1 MASRYE
7 ELLDYRRAVA
17 GLYVAVREGGLDP
30 VATCQCFRAG
40 RDHLFRTHP
49 QSALSPERRPDFGG
63 LRYFDYDPAY
73 RFVLPVDTA
82 VEPLLVEADLGDD
95 GLIRLQRFGR
105 VRFTLAGQN
114 LSLSLYWVMGY
125 GGGIFLPFRDL
136 TNNHETYGGGRYV
149 LDTIKHADLG
159 QQDGRM
165 VIDFNYAYNPSCAY
179 DERWVCPL
187 APVENRL
194 GVRVEAGEKTFAV
207 SPA

>member
-17 GLYVAVREGGLDP
+17 GLYAAVRDSMLDP
-30 VATCQCFRAG
+30 AETCRRFREG
-40 RDHLFRTHP
+40 RDRLFRTHP
-49 QSALSPERRPDFGG
+49 QSALPPERRSDFSG
-63 LRYFDYDPAY
+63 LHYFDYDRAY

-95 GLIRLQRFGR
+95 GLIRLQRIGR
-105 VRFTLAGQN
+105 VHFTLAGQS
-114 LSLSLYWVMGY
+114 LSLSLYWIMGY

-159 QQDGRM
+159 QQDGRL
-165 VIDFNYAYNPSCAY
+165 VIDFNYAYNPSCAF

-187 APVENRL
+187 APAVNRV
-194 GVRVEAGEKTFAV
+194 GVRVEAGEKRYL
-207 SPA
+207 PD